1 MVDLKVTSC
10 LESKHY
16 WYEMHKSEKDSNAW
30 KLIWMAIK
38 TLAMRLYPS
47 LQKVYAQAKK
57 EKFNK
62 LYGGFVCRL
71 IGLEF
76 IKCTQD

>member
-1 MVDLKVTSC
+1 
-10 LESKHY
+10 
-16 WYEMHKSEKDSNAW
+16 
-30 KLIWMAIK
+30 MAIK